1 MSFLSLLLRLSLIV
15 ALSLNGYASAAMIA
29 SGGHAMGPRMAMA
42 AAPAADP
49 AMADC
54 HEGMDLPAMAH
65 ADGPIQHH
73 GPTPGSSPD
82 SNPNS
87 APHPGDP
94 AAPHE
99 GDCCGKFACQCD
111 CLQAASIAHAIVA
124 LPPRLDQIAP
134 ALPNAHAPPNG
145 VLSLP
150 IRPPIA

>member
-29 SGGHAMGPRMAMA
+29 SGGHAMGPRMATA
-42 AAPAADP
+42 PAPAADE

-54 HEGMDLPAMAH
+54 HDGMDMPAMAH
-65 ADGPIQHH
+65 DAAAKGHH
-73 GPTPGSSPD
+73 GGAPD
-82 SNPNS
+82 S
-87 APHPGDP
+87 APPPGDP
-94 AAPHE
+94 AAAHD

-111 CLQAASIAHAIVA
+111 CLQAASIAHAIVP
-124 LPPRLDQIAP
+124 LPPRLDEIAP
-134 ALPNAHAPPNG
+134 ALPNAHAPPSG

>member
-1 MSFLSLLLRLSLIV
+1 MPFFSLLLRLLLIV

-29 SGGHAMGPRMAMA
+29 SGGHAMGPRLAA
-42 AAPAADP
+42 AAPAQPAADT

-54 HEGMDLPAMAH
+54 HEGMEMPAMAH
-65 ADGPIQHH
+65 H
-73 GPTPGSSPD
+73 GAEPA
-82 SNPNS
+82 S
-87 APHPGDP
+87 APHPADP

-111 CLQAASIAHAIVA
+111 CLQAASIAHAIA
-124 LPPRLDQIAP
+124 PLPPRLDTVAP
-134 ALPNAHAPPNG
+134 ALPTPHAPPSG

>member
-29 SGGHAMGPRMAMA
+29 SGGHAMGPHTAMT

-65 ADGPIQHH
+65 ADGPMQHH
-73 GPTPGSSPD
+73 GAAPGSMPD
-82 SNPNS
+82 ST
-87 APHPGDP
+87 PHPGDP

-111 CLQAASIAHAIVA
+111 CLQAASIAHAIVP
-124 LPPRLDQIAP
+124 LPPRLDEIAP
-134 ALPNAHAPPNG
+134 ALPNAHAPPSG